1 MLVAVAERLSG
12 LIRPGDTLARI
23 SGDEFVVLCEDLRS
37 ATDVESLARRI
48 DSAFAKPFVV
58 RGVVITI
65 TASVG
70 IAFAGPGEVVS
81 ERMVARADAAMYRAK
96 RRRAGEHVIVDL
108 RETPEREGS
117 GQPVT

>member
-1 MLVAVAERLSG
+1 MNDTFGHRVGDELLVAVAERLAG

-58 RGVVITI
+58 RG
-65 TASVG
+65 S
-70 IAFAGPGEVVS
+70 
-81 ERMVARADAAMYRAK
+81 
-96 RRRAGEHVIVDL
+96 
-108 RETPEREGS
+108 
-117 GQPVT
+117 

>member
-1 MLVAVAERLSG
+1 M
-12 LIRPGDTLARI
+12 IRPGDTLARI
-23 SGDEFVVLCEDLRS
+23 SGDEFVVLCEDLHS

-58 RGVVITI
+58 RGVVIAI

-81 ERMVARADAAMYRAK
+81 ERMVAWSTPPCTGPSAA
-96 RRRAGEHVIVDL
+96 
-108 RETPEREGS
+108 ERS
-117 GQPVT
+117 ST